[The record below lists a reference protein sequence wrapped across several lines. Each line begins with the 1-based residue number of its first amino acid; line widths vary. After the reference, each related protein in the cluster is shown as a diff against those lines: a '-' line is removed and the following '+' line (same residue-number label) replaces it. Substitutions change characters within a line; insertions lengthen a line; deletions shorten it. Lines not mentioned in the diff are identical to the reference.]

1 MKYFKLI
8 AVVGLM
14 FAGMARADEGTEF
27 FEKKIRPVMVERCY
41 ECHSATAKKL
51 KGKLKL
57 DTKEDF
63 EKGGESGAVVVPGD
77 PEKSLLIKAI
87 RYKDED
93 LQMPPKNKKL
103 PDEQIHDFEQWVKMG
118 APYPATAKK
127 VEAKAADPMAEAR
140 KFWSFLPPK
149 KSPVPAVHPGWAK
162 TEIDHFIQVKLQEK
176 GLTPGPMAERR
187 TLIRRATTD
196 LTG

>member
-1 MKYFKLI
+1 MVGRAPPYGDAMRWKWL
-8 AVVGLM
+8 AWTLVVVGGLS
-14 FAGMARADEGTEF
+14 GNARADEGTEF

-41 ECHSATAKKL
+41 ECHSASAKKL
-51 KGKLKL
+51 KGKFRL

-63 EKGGESGAVVVPGD
+63 EKGGETGAAVTPGD

-118 APYPATAKK
+118 AAYPAGTKK
-127 VEAKAADPMAEAR
+127 VEAKAQADVIEEAR
-140 KFWSFLPPK
+140 KFWSFVAPK
-149 KSPVPAVHPGWAK
+149 KLPAPAVHPRWAK
-162 TEIDHFIQVKLQEK
+162 S
-176 GLTPGPMAERR
+176 
-187 TLIRRATTD
+187 
-196 LTG
+196 

>member
-1 MKYFKLI
+1 MKSIKLI
-8 AVVGLM
+8 VAIGFMLVGVV
-14 FAGMARADEGTEF
+14 RADEGSEF

-63 EKGGESGAVVVPGD
+63 EKGGESGPVVVPGD

-118 APYPATAKK
+118 APYPASAKK

-140 KFWSFLPPK
+140 KFWSFVPPK
-149 KSPVPAVHPGWAK
+149 KSAVPMVHPGWAK
-162 TEIDHFIQVKLQEK
+162 TEIDH
-176 GLTPGPMAERR
+176 
-187 TLIRRATTD
+187 
-196 LTG
+196 

>member
-1 MKYFKLI
+1 MKSIKLI
-8 AVVGLM
+8 VAIGFM
-14 FAGMARADEGTEF
+14 FAGMVRADEGSEF

-63 EKGGESGAVVVPGD
+63 EKGGESGPVVVPGD

-127 VEAKAADPMAEAR
+127 VDAKAGDPMAEAR
-140 KFWSFLPPK
+140 KFWSFV
-149 KSPVPAVHPGWAK
+149 VP
-162 TEIDHFIQVKLQEK
+162 
-176 GLTPGPMAERR
+176 
-187 TLIRRATTD
+187 
-196 LTG
+196 

>member
-8 AVVGLM
+8 AIVGFI
-14 FAGMARADEGTEF
+14 FAGMARADEGTDF
-27 FEKKIRPVMVERCY
+27 FEKKIRPVMAQRCY

-63 EKGGESGAVVVPGD
+63 EKGGDTGPAVVSGD

-93 LQMPPKNKKL
+93 LAMPPKMKL
-103 PDEQIHDFEQWVKMG
+103 
-118 APYPATAKK
+118 
-127 VEAKAADPMAEAR
+127 AD
-140 KFWSFLPPK
+140 
-149 KSPVPAVHPGWAK
+149 
-162 TEIDHFIQVKLQEK
+162 
-176 GLTPGPMAERR
+176 
-187 TLIRRATTD
+187 
-196 LTG
+196 